1 MKLNGVKMK
10 LSKHFTLQ
18 EFTKSQT
25 ATRLGLKNQ
34 PGPEHIVRLEALC
47 ENVLEPV
54 RVFFNIPFSPSSGYR
69 SPELCKAIGS
79 KPTSQHARGEA
90 VDFEVPGLSNRD
102 VAQWIVDN
110 VDFDQLILE
119 FYEEGDPNS
128 GWIHVSY
135 VDGDKNRKEVLTLT
149 KENGYQFG
157 LPS

>member
-1 MKLNGVKMK
+1 MK

-34 PGPEHIVRLEALC
+34 PNPEHIVRLEALC

-54 RVFFNIPFSPSSGYR
+54 RVIFGIPFSPSSGYR

>member
-1 MKLNGVKMK
+1 MK

-34 PGPEHIVRLEALC
+34 PSPEHIVRLEALC

-110 VDFDQLILE
+110 LDFDQLILE

-135 VDGDKNRKEVLTLT
+135 VDGNKNRKEVLTLT
-149 KENGYQFG
+149 KEHGYQFG

>member
-1 MKLNGVKMK
+1 MK

-34 PGPEHIVRLEALC
+34 PSPEHIVRLEALC

-69 SPELCKAIGS
+69 SPELCKAIES

-110 VDFDQLILE
+110 LNFDQLILE

>member
-1 MKLNGVKMK
+1 MK

-110 VDFDQLILE
+110 LDFDQLILE

-149 KENGYQFG
+149 KENGYQVG

>member
-1 MKLNGVKMK
+1 M
-10 LSKHFTLQ
+10 
-18 EFTKSQT
+18 
-25 ATRLGLKNQ
+25 
-34 PGPEHIVRLEALC
+34 EALC

-54 RVFFNIPFSPSSGYR
+54 RTSFNIPFSPSSGYR

-90 VDFEVPGLSNRD
+90 VDFEVPGMSNRD
-102 VAQWIVDN
+102 VAEFIQDN
-110 VDFDQLILE
+110 LDFDQLILE

-135 VDGDKNRKEVLTLT
+135 VSEGNRKEVLTLT

>member
-1 MKLNGVKMK
+1 MK

-110 VDFDQLILE
+110 LDFDQLILE

>member
-1 MKLNGVKMK
+1 MQ

-34 PGPEHIVRLEALC
+34 PSPEHIVRLEALC

-69 SPELCKAIGS
+69 SPELCKAIES

-110 VDFDQLILE
+110 LNFDQLILE

>member
-1 MKLNGVKMK
+1 MR

-34 PGPEHIVRLEALC
+34 PGPEHIVRLESLC

-90 VDFEVPGLSNRD
+90 VDFEVPGVSNRD

-119 FYEEGDPNS
+119 FYEEGIPDS

>member
-1 MKLNGVKMK
+1 MR
-10 LSKHFTLQ
+10 LSKHFTLA

-54 RVFFNIPFSPSSGYR
+54 RVMFGIPFSPSSGYR

-110 VDFDQLILE
+110 LDFDQLILE

-149 KENGYQFG
+149 KEHGYRFG

>member
-1 MKLNGVKMK
+1 MK

-34 PGPEHIVRLEALC
+34 PSPEHIVRLEALC

-110 VDFDQLILE
+110 LDFDQLILE

>member
-1 MKLNGVKMK
+1 MQ

-34 PGPEHIVRLEALC
+34 PSPEHIVRLEALC

-110 VDFDQLILE
+110 LNFDQLILE